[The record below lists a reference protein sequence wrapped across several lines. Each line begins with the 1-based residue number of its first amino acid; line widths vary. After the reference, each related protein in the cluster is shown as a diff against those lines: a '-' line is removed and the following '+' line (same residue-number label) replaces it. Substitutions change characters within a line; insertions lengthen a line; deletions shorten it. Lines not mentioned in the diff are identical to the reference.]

1 MSVVLLLSL
10 AIIAC
15 YAFAALSV
23 FSKLF
28 HPEGPNPKVYLSLGS
43 LAILLHSALLSQS
56 IFLQDTVDLSLIN
69 VISLVAFIISF
80 SITLIAIRFKA
91 NLILPVVYIF
101 SALIQLSILL
111 IPENTH
117 MAIDAGQFSL
127 VLHISLALMSY
138 AILVIA
144 TLYALQVSY
153 INFKLKTKNIA
164 AVNHLPPLLQVE
176 SQLFSIMFAGTLC
189 LVVSQILGFAFV
201 DGFLAS
207 EKIHKTV
214 LSLIALILYIVILL
228 GHYRLG
234 WRGNRVLLL
243 SLTATAVLTLSYFG
257 SRFVKEFLLS

>member
-10 AIIAC
+10 AVVAS

-28 HPEGPNPKVYLSLGS
+28 HPEGPNPKLYLSLGS
-43 LAILLHSALLSQS
+43 LAIVLHSLLLSQS
-56 IFLQDTVDLSLIN
+56 IFFQNSVDLSLMN
-69 VISLVAFIISF
+69 VISLVAFIISV

-91 NLILPVVYIF
+91 NLILPVVYGF
-101 SALIQLSILL
+101 AALIQLTILL
-111 IPENTH
+111 FPEHTH
-117 MAIDAGQFSL
+117 LAIDAGQFSL

-153 INFKLKTKNIA
+153 INLKLKTKNLA

-176 SQLFSIMFAGTLC
+176 SQLFSIMLAGTLC
-189 LVVSQILGFAFV
+189 LIISQIVGFAFV

-207 EKIHKTV
+207 ENIHKTV
-214 LSLIALILYIVILL
+214 LSLLALALYIIILL

-234 WRGNRVLLL
+234 WRGHKVLLL